1 MSTGTRACGARTH
14 THTSLFRE
22 QACMIHSLAAHVGT
36 DPLDKRSLGGQL
48 IDQLECQSSIATS

>member
-1 MSTGTRACGARTH
+1 MSTSTRARGARTH

-22 QACMIHSLAAHVGT
+22 QASMIHSLAAHIGA

-48 IDQLECQSSIATS
+48 MDQLECQSSIATS